1 MDSWMQEV
9 VSMMAGDGTPAR
21 IKQEL
26 IETSCC
32 SPSPSSVGSLSQTNI
47 LYGNSPTGKMD
58 FKCSS
63 NNGDTHLTEL
73 HGSGGA
79 GGSSGSV
86 KPQSPGSPDRQFCSS
101 TTSAIGDFGS
111 DGTSH
116 DTIKEELPRRLC
128 LVCGDVASGFHY
140 GVASCEACKAFF
152 KRTIQGN
159 IEYTCPASNDCEINK
174 RRRKACQA
182 CRFRKCLLM
191 GMLKEGV
198 RLDRVRGGRQKYR
211 RNPCS
216 NPYQMQIIQ
225 SNQQYT
231 AQTLEDIKILEV
243 LSSFEPDPLSIGGTG
258 GDSMMAV
265 AEERNGGQASSSSYS
280 SSSSSSS
287 SASSNSSHSPGGGG
301 GATAAAADSG
311 LDRMAIGGDA
321 QEILSVLSDIYDK
334 ELVGVIG
341 WAKQIPGFTDL
352 PLNDQMRLLQV
363 SWAELLTLMLAY
375 RSIPFDGRLYFA
387 TDFWLDER
395 SAKECGALDLYN
407 HLAQITQRLEK
418 ISATKEEYYL
428 LKALSLSNCDIRLD
442 NYSALKKI
450 RDSILYALNDCV
462 LLLRQHQAVSHQQQ
476 LLLLLPSLRQADHI
490 IRKFWTNVHIEGNVT
505 MNKLFVEMLESVSR

>member
-1 MDSWMQEV
+1 MMDSWMQEV
-9 VSMMAGDGTPAR
+9 VSMMAGEGTPAR

-32 SPSPSSVGSLSQTNI
+32 SPSPSSGGSLSQNL
-47 LYGNSPTGKMD
+47 LYGSSQNAKMD
-58 FKCSS
+58 YKCTS
-63 NNGDTHLTEL
+63 NNDIGQLTEL
-73 HGSGGA
+73 HS
-79 GGSSGSV
+79 GSSANNGG
-86 KPQSPGSPDRQFCSS
+86 PHSPGSPDRQFCSS

-111 DGTSH
+111 DSTNQ
-116 DTIKEELPRRLC
+116 DAIKEEIPRRLC

-211 RNPCS
+211 RNPCA
-216 NPYQMQIIQ
+216 NPYQLQLTQ
-225 SNQQYT
+225 SSSQYT
-231 AQTLEDIKILEV
+231 PQTLEDIKILEV
-243 LSSFEPDPLSIGGTG
+243 LSSFEPDPLTIGHGFDLMNSNSG
-258 GDSMMAV
+258 G
-265 AEERNGGQASSSSYS
+265 S
-280 SSSSSSS
+280 SSSSSDHDGDGKAATTDSRMVM
-287 SASSNSSHSPGGGG
+287 
-301 GATAAAADSG
+301 GA
-311 LDRMAIGGDA
+311 DA
-321 QEILSVLSDIYDK
+321 QEMLSVLSDIYDK

-363 SWAELLTLMLAY
+363 SWAELLTLMLAH
-375 RSIPFDGRLYFA
+375 RSIPYTGRLYFA

-442 NYSALKKI
+442 NYGALKKI

-462 LLLRQHQAVSHQQQ
+462 LLLRHNQAVSHQQQ
-476 LLLLLPSLRQADHI
+476 LLLLLPSLRQADYI

>member
-9 VSMMAGDGTPAR
+9 
-21 IKQEL
+21 
-26 IETSCC
+26 
-32 SPSPSSVGSLSQTNI
+32 
-47 LYGNSPTGKMD
+47 MD

-63 NNGDTHLTEL
+63 NNNDTTHLTEL
-73 HGSGGA
+73 HG
-79 GGSSGSV
+79 GGSGHSSSNG

-111 DGTSH
+111 DGTNH
-116 DTIKEELPRRLC
+116 DTIKEEIPRRLC

-211 RNPCS
+211 RNPS
-216 NPYQMQIIQ
+216 ANPYQLQLVQ
-225 SNQQYT
+225 SNQLYT
-231 AQTLEDIKILEV
+231 PQTLEDIKILEV
-243 LSSFEPDPLSIGGTG
+243 LSSFEPDPLSIGNCADLMNGTT
-258 GDSMMAV
+258 
-265 AEERNGGQASSSSYS
+265 EERSGTTPSSAA
-280 SSSSSSS
+280 SSSSS
-287 SASSNSSHSPGGGG
+287 SASSSSSSGGTSSSNASGSSP
-301 GATAAAADSG
+301 AAAADSG
-311 LDRMAIGGDA
+311 LERMALGADG

-462 LLLRQHQAVSHQQQ
+462 LLIRQHQAVSHQQQ
-476 LLLLLPSLRQADHI
+476 LLLLLPSLRQADFI

>member
-1 MDSWMQEV
+1 MQEV
-9 VSMMAGDGTPAR
+9 VSMMAGEGTPAR

-26 IETSCC
+26 IDTSRC
-32 SPSPSSVGSLSQTNI
+32 SPSPSSAGSMSQSNL
-47 LYGNSPTGKMD
+47 LYSGSHNAKMEY
-58 FKCSS
+58 KCSS
-63 NNGDTHLTEL
+63 NNDISQLTEL
-73 HGSGGA
+73 HPGSNV
-79 GGSSGSV
+79 GGSVTTGG
-86 KPQSPGSPDRQFCSS
+86 PHSPGSPDRQFCSS

-111 DGTSH
+111 DSTNQ
-116 DTIKEELPRRLC
+116 DTIKEEIPRRLC
-128 LVCGDVASGFHY
+128 LVCGDIASGFHY

-211 RNPCS
+211 RNPCA
-216 NPYQMQIIQ
+216 NPYQLQLTQ
-225 SNQQYT
+225 SNPQYT
-231 AQTLEDIKILEV
+231 PQSLEDIKILEV
-243 LSSFEPDPLSIGGTG
+243 LSSFEPDPLTIGHGF
-258 GDSMMAV
+258 DLM
-265 AEERNGGQASSSSYS
+265 N
-280 SSSSSSS
+280 S
-287 SASSNSSHSPGGGG
+287 SAISTNEHE
-301 GATAAAADSG
+301 ADSKTT
-311 LDRMAIGGDA
+311 DSRMAMGADA
-321 QEILSVLSDIYDK
+321 QEMLSVLSDIYDK

-363 SWAELLTLMLAY
+363 SWAELLTLMLAH
-375 RSIPFDGRLYFA
+375 RSIPFSGRLYFA

-418 ISATKEEYYL
+418 ISAAKEEYYL

-462 LLLRQHQAVSHQQQ
+462 LLIRHSLAVSHQQQ
-476 LLLLLPSLRQADHI
+476 LLLLLPSLRQADYI

>member
-1 MDSWMQEV
+1 MMDTWMQEV
-9 VSMMAGDGTPAR
+9 ESMMAGVGTPAR

-32 SPSPSSVGSLSQTNI
+32 SPSPSSQNNL
-47 LYGNSPTGKMD
+47 LYGGSQGSTKMEY
-58 FKCSS
+58 KCTTSA
-63 NNGDTHLTEL
+63 NDIGVGHGLTEL
-73 HGSGGA
+73 HTGPTTTSNGGTTSGGSGG
-79 GGSSGSV
+79 G
-86 KPQSPGSPDRQFCSS
+86 PHSPGSPDRQFCSS
-101 TTSAIGDFGS
+101 TTSALGDFGS
-111 DGTSH
+111 DSTNQ
-116 DTIKEELPRRLC
+116 DAIKEEIPRRLC

-211 RNPCS
+211 RNPCT
-216 NPYQMQIIQ
+216 NPYQLQLTQ
-225 SNQQYT
+225 SNSQYT
-231 AQTLEDIKILEV
+231 AQSLEDIKILEV
-243 LSSFEPDPLSIGGTG
+243 LSSFEPDPLTIGHGFDLMNDGADHDG
-258 GDSMMAV
+258 GADKRTNSD
-265 AEERNGGQASSSSYS
+265 
-280 SSSSSSS
+280 SS
-287 SASSNSSHSPGGGG
+287 SATTSSSRATMTM
-301 GATAAAADSG
+301 GA
-311 LDRMAIGGDA
+311 DA
-321 QEILSVLSDIYDK
+321 QEMLSVLSDIYDK

-363 SWAELLTLMLAY
+363 SWAELLTLMLAH
-375 RSIPFDGRLYFA
+375 RSIPFSGRLYFA

-462 LLLRQHQAVSHQQQ
+462 LLIRHNQAVSHQQQ